1 MMLHTLGFLW
11 IFGGSRGGVGFLV
24 MFFLLLFVLRIARGA
39 YRSRW
44 RGGYGPRYNKY
55 YRPQDQNQGQNQGQ
69 NPSQGQGQPT
79 QNPYYGAPG
88 NYSEGSGT
96 GAETV
101 RTDSGAETHRV
112 DSTEGAMPRVY
123 GEPTRPLER
132 QARNTGQSRQDGGQV
147 YDGER
152 DDTTADQ
159 S

>member
-24 MFFLLLFVLRIARGA
+24 MFFLLLFVLRIARGSA
-39 YRSRW
+39 YRNRW
-44 RGGYGPRYNKY
+44 RGGYGPRYHKY
-55 YRPQDQNQGQNQGQ
+55 YRPQDPNQGQN
-69 NPSQGQGQPT
+69 QGQGQPT

-88 NYSEGSGT
+88 NYSEGSST

-101 RTDSGAETHRV
+101 RTGSGVETHRV
-112 DSTEGAMPRVY
+112 DNTEGVNPTGY
-123 GEPTRPLER
+123 GEPTRPLEGKPETPSNR
-132 QARNTGQSRQDGGQV
+132 ARMSGQV

-152 DDTTADQ
+152 DDATSDQ

>member
-1 MMLHTLGFLW
+1 MLHTLGFLW
-11 IFGGSRGGVGFLV
+11 LLGGSRGSVGFLL
-24 MFFLLLFVLRIARGA
+24 MFFLLLFVLRVARGSA

-44 RGGYGPRYNKY
+44 RGGYGPRYHKY
-55 YRPQDQNQGQNQGQ
+55 YRPQDPNQGRNQNQGKE
-69 NPSQGQGQPT
+69 QPT

-101 RTDSGAETHRV
+101 RTDSGVETHRV
-112 DSTEGAMPRVY
+112 DNTEGVAPTGY
-123 GEPTRPLER
+123 GEPTRPLEGKPETPGNR
-132 QARNTGQSRQDGGQV
+132 ARMGGQV

-152 DDTTADQ
+152 DDTTGDQ